1 MPPSETI
8 TIRLPVELKG
18 KLEALAVSTNRSK
31 SWLAAHAIASY
42 VEEQSWQIN
51 AIETAVV
58 MADSSEAAWID
69 RSEVDEWLSTW
80 GTENEKLNPC
90 A

>member
-18 KLEALAVSTNRSK
+18 QLEALAV
-31 SWLAAHAIASY
+31 
-42 VEEQSWQIN
+42 N

-58 MADSSEAAWID
+58 IADSSEAVWVE

-80 GTENEKLNPC
+80 GT
-90 A
+90 